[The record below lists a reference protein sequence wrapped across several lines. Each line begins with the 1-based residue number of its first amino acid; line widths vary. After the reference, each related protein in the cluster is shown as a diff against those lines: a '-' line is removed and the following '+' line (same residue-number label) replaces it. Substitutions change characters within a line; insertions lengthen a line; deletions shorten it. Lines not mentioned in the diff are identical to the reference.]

1 VAVLHITRPGAKV
14 RLRKGRFV
22 VEKDGVVIAT
32 APKHQV
38 DRIVLHGNVGLSTPA
53 LVYCMRRGVP
63 VFFVSSRGRIY
74 GKAVAANYT
83 SAEKLKAQILLQE
96 NEERRVALARVILQG
111 KISSQK
117 SYARLRRARSPC
129 NRLPAPPLFDDLL
142 QQLERAQTLAQLRGI
157 EGTAAASYFEILSC
171 GWEKYGFLAR
181 NKRPPRDPVNAAL
194 SYGYAVLQ
202 GVVESAVLAAGLHPE
217 IGLLHSTTRRNA
229 ALVFDLM
236 EEFRVV
242 VVDRTVGRLFGRG
255 QLQPQRDFSHSEYRV
270 LLNRQGK
277 VALLEGLEEQ
287 LQSRRR
293 NPLSGRKDT
302 LMVHIYK
309 QAASLEAAIVRGQPY
324 APFYMEGQ

>member
-1 VAVLHITRPGAKV
+1 
-14 RLRKGRFV
+14 
-22 VEKDGVVIAT
+22 
-32 APKHQV
+32 
-38 DRIVLHGNVGLSTPA
+38 
-53 LVYCMRRGVP
+53 M
-63 VFFVSSRGRIY
+63 
-74 GKAVAANYT
+74 
-83 SAEKLKAQILLQE
+83 
-96 NEERRVALARVILQG
+96 
-111 KISSQK
+111 
-117 SYARLRRARSPC
+117 
-129 NRLPAPPLFDDLL
+129 
-142 QQLERAQTLAQLRGI
+142 
-157 EGTAAASYFEILSC
+157 
-171 GWEKYGFLAR
+171 
-181 NKRPPRDPVNAAL
+181 
-194 SYGYAVLQ
+194 
-202 GVVESAVLAAGLHPE
+202 
-217 IGLLHSTTRRNA
+217 RNA